1 MMTVQLIRDFWAA
14 FDRFEFEAA
23 LPLLHDDFI
32 AELPQSGERFRGRD
46 NFIAFNKAYPGKWRC
61 TILQLVAQGDKVVTE
76 TQVSDGNQTFMAVSF
91 FTLKDGRIL
100 HLREFWPD
108 VMEAPAWRAHWTE
121 RR

>member
-1 MMTVQLIRDFWAA
+1 MNTQLIRDFWSA

-61 TILQLVAQGDKVVTE
+61 TILQLVAEGDKVVTE
-76 TQVSDGNQTFMAVSF
+76 TQVSDGNETFIAVSF
-91 FTLKDGRIL
+91 FTLKDGQIL

-108 VMEAPAWRAHWTE
+108 AMEAAAWRAHWTE